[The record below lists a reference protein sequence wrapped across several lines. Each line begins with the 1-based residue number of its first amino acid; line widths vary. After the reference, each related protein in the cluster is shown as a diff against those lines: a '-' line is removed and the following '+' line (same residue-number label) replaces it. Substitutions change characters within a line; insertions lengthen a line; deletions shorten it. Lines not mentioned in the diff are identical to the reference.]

1 VHEEYLASEALSSPG
16 QAPSST
22 PVPSLT
28 AAGEGPQAPA
38 SAQVQAAVQAA
49 VQDGGGKIPAIA
61 GVTAGVL
68 LAGALAA
75 YLVARRKNRTGSTDS
90 VV

>member
-1 VHEEYLASEALSSPG
+1 M
-16 QAPSST
+16 
-22 PVPSLT
+22 
-28 AAGEGPQAPA
+28 
-38 SAQVQAAVQAA
+38 QAA
-49 VQDGGGKIPAIA
+49 VQDGGGNIPAIA